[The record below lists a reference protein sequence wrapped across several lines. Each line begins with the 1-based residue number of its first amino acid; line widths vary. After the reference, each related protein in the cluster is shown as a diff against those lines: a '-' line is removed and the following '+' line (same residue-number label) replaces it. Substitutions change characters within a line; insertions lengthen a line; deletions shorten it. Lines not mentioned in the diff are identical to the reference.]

1 MKRTILILSL
11 AAFVCACSSGSAG
24 RLDGTYPGD
33 TPPEVPGLTFVK
45 VPTTL
50 FTFNET
56 PEGRLM
62 DGASVSFEVIQSAF
76 WISDRPVDPDL
87 YGQYAGK
94 PLRGGYSYDKAN
106 RLLDA
111 IATRTGLPVILPT
124 EAMFE
129 AAANAGAITPYSRFR
144 YIVSDG
150 WESERKDI
158 LLKTDYAVPQ
168 TGDLIT
174 TRSLTERRSVERYRS
189 KDNQRFFIALRCGE
203 AVPDSLLRL
212 TDYTIPDTPEPS
224 DAMEET
230 IPVGRTSVTLVP
242 VEGGDAL
249 LGGTPEQGRYAQ
261 DDEQPV
267 RQVHLQDYKIATT
280 EVTCRL
286 WKEVMGTLPAGNSD
300 LYPKRPVSNVSWYD
314 VQEFILRLRSL
325 TGRPF
330 RLPSEDEWEYAAR
343 GGRKTAGYIFSGSNS
358 AQEVAVCTHKNKDGE
373 SVRPAPAD
381 VGSRL
386 PNELGLHDMSGS
398 VWEWVRGEH
407 PDGGAIQK
415 GGSRLSL
422 NTACRV
428 SNRQAMDPGAKKDT
442 FGFRLAL

>member
-11 AAFVCACSSGSAG
+11 AAFVCACSSRSAG
-24 RLDGTYPGD
+24 RLAGTYPGD

-50 FTFNET
+50 FT
-56 PEGRLM
+56 
-62 DGASVSFEVIQSAF
+62 
-76 WISDRPVDPDL
+76 
-87 YGQYAGK
+87 
-94 PLRGGYSYDKAN
+94 
-106 RLLDA
+106 
-111 IATRTGLPVILPT
+111 
-124 EAMFE
+124 
-129 AAANAGAITPYSRFR
+129 
-144 YIVSDG
+144 
-150 WESERKDI
+150 
-158 LLKTDYAVPQ
+158 
-168 TGDLIT
+168 
-174 TRSLTERRSVERYRS
+174 
-189 KDNQRFFIALRCGE
+189 
-203 AVPDSLLRL
+203 
-212 TDYTIPDTPEPS
+212 
-224 DAMEET
+224 
-230 IPVGRTSVTLVP
+230 
-242 VEGGDAL
+242 
-249 LGGTPEQGRYAQ
+249 
-261 DDEQPV
+261 
-267 RQVHLQDYKIATT
+267 
-280 EVTCRL
+280 
-286 WKEVMGTLPAGNSD
+286 
-300 LYPKRPVSNVSWYD
+300 VSNVSWYD

-343 GGRKTAGYIFSGSNS
+343 GGRKTEGYIFSGSNS

-428 SNRQAMDPGAKKDT
+428 SNRQAMDPGTKKDT